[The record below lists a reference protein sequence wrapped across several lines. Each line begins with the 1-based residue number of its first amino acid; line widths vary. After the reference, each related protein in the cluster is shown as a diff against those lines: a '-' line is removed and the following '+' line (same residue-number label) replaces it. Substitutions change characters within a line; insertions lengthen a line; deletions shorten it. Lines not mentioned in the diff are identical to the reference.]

1 VGVEGVFFFQAAA
14 YVAAAVTVAFM
25 RVVPKSSGGDKPPFF
40 QTIFDGVAYVRRD
53 RTIFQLLATAVVA
66 AFFGMAYMQ
75 LMPAYAGDV
84 LDLSGSGFGFL
95 MIFLGVGGVIGSLA
109 VAGTDP
115 ARKGRVLLASVLAT
129 GALQIVLGGFASL
142 PVAIVML
149 MGLGAAGAF
158 NLAMGNTLI
167 QTNLEDQY
175 RGRVMSLY
183 FMSFGLQPLGALL
196 GGGLAEVLGLGT
208 ALVILGCIVL
218 ILAGNLAIFSRVRTF

>member
-1 VGVEGVFFFQAAA
+1 
-14 YVAAAVTVAFM
+14 M
-25 RVVPKSSGGDKPPFF
+25 
-40 QTIFDGVAYVRRD
+40 RRD
-53 RTIFQLLATAVVA
+53 RTILLLLTTTVVS

-84 LDLSGSGFGFL
+84 LGLSGSGFGFL
-95 MIFLGVGGVIGSLA
+95 MIFLGIGGVIGSLA
-109 VAGTDP
+109 VAATDP
-115 ARKGRVLLASVLAT
+115 PKKGRILLAAVLVT
-129 GALQIVLGGFASL
+129 GALQIVLGAFASL

-196 GGGLAEVLGLGT
+196 GGGLAEFLGLE
-208 ALVILGCIVL
+208 AAMVIMGCSVL
-218 ILAGNLAIFSRVRTF
+218 ILTGSLVVFSRVRTF